1 METFNHVVLWLRLH
15 SILWMMA
22 VFVLIVVSAYW
33 PGRRGAMERY
43 GMIPLRDDE

>member
-1 METFNHVVLWLRLH
+1 
-15 SILWMMA
+15 
-22 VFVLIVVSAYW
+22 VVSAYW